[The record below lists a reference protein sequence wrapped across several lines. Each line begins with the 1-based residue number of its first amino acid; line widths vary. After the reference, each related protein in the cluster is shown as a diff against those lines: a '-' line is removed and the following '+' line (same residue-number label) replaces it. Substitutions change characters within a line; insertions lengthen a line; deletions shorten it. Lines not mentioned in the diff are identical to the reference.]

1 MDIRLSYMDEPDGAD
16 SDPFWHQYAPNSL
29 GIISIEMDREWL
41 RGESRMNLSLSL
53 LSVASGELNPGPR
66 IQLVEEDAHPESLSA
81 TSTAEAASQHTSSSK
96 LGMEVGIPIGLVFLA
111 ALCIGLFLGFRRR
124 KQGYT
129 GKRSRSQ
136 RMKNH
141 GSVQYTGEDFRTM
154 KSRRDSFKDEAVQGG
169 VELQPR
175 TGHRREDSMGGDM
188 ISPVSPISPVRTNN
202 VFRDEISRQRA
213 GL

>member
-1 MDIRLSYMDEPDGAD
+1 MSILLSYIDPPDGAD
-16 SDPFWHQYAPNSL
+16 NGPFWSRNVPNSR
-29 GIISIEMDREWL
+29 GIVSIEMDGEWL
-41 RGESRMNLSLSL
+41 RGESRTNLSLSL
-53 LSVASGELNPGPR
+53 MAMASGEIHTGPR
-66 IQLVEEDAHPESLSA
+66 ITLVEEQAQSDPLSA
-81 TSTAEAASQHTSSSK
+81 TSTAEGTTEHTSSSK

-124 KQGYT
+124 KQGYM
-129 GKRSRSQ
+129 GNRSRSQ

-141 GSVQYTGEDFRTM
+141 GSVQYTGEDFRTTRM
-154 KSRRDSFKDEAVQGG
+154 RPDSSKGEAVQGG

-175 TGHRREDSMGGDM
+175 TGHRREDSIGGDL
-188 ISPVSPISPVRTNN
+188 ISPVSPISPVRTSN

>member
-1 MDIRLSYMDEPDGAD
+1 MSILLSYTDPFDGAD
-16 SDPFWHQYAPNSL
+16 TDPFWHQDVPNSL
-29 GIISIEMDREWL
+29 GIVSIEMEAEWL
-41 RGESRMNLSLSL
+41 RGESRTNLSLSM
-53 LSVASGELNPGPR
+53 VAMVSGEYISGPR
-66 IQLVEEDAHPESLSA
+66 ITLVEKRSPPDSLSA
-81 TSTAEAASQHTSSSK
+81 TSTAEATTKHTSSSK

-124 KQGYT
+124 KRGYT
-129 GKRSRSQ
+129 SKRSRSQ

-141 GSVQYTGEDFRTM
+141 GSVQYTGDDFRTT

-169 VELQPR
+169 VELQPHA
-175 TGHRREDSMGGDM
+175 GHRREDSIGGDL
-188 ISPVSPISPVRTNN
+188 ISPVSPISPVRTSN

>member
-1 MDIRLSYMDEPDGAD
+1 MSILLSYIDPPEGAD
-16 SDPFWHQYAPNSL
+16 YDPFWSKDVPNSL

-41 RGESRMNLSLSL
+41 RGESRTNLSLRL
-53 LSVASGELNPGPR
+53 AVASAEIESGPR
-66 IQLVEEDAHPESLSA
+66 IQLVEEDADPEPLSA

-124 KQGYT
+124 KQGYM
-129 GKRSRSQ
+129 GKRSHSQ

-141 GSVQYTGEDFRTM
+141 GSVQYTGEDFRTT

-188 ISPVSPISPVRTNN
+188 ISPVSPISPVRTSN